1 MKRLIS
7 KTCKWNVSLALAV
20 FLLTVVSSVGAQD
33 GEDLEETLARL
44 SKDVALGYISPV
56 VSPFAS
62 NLNGGWF
69 HKAPKAT
76 RFSLDIE
83 VGLVGM
89 GTFFPEDDPG
99 IRHFSTSGKFRFD
112 SNQAQ
117 ELISGVTISDRV
129 DITIPG
135 VEAAVIALLEDAI
148 TGAEFTVGIS
158 GGTLIGDLN
167 DDIEIEFRG
176 EPIEIN
182 NPLFGIIPGQQETLV
197 YEIPAETIVL
207 EGVAGFGQVLADI
220 NFLPFAAPQAS
231 IGTILG
237 TRAVFRYLPKISMP
251 GNLSEEIGDFEWF
264 GWGIQHNP
272 RAIIP
277 IPFPL
282 DISFGF
288 FRQTLK
294 VGTIFEASTSAW
306 GISVSKQLGVR
317 VLNLTP
323 YAGFMREKSKMSV
336 HYQFEVGDQTFDVNI
351 DDLEAAVSVDGENPS
366 KTRLTFGCNLR
377 LLLFNVNVDYNI
389 GKKYNSVTVGLMF
402 AL

>member
-7 KTCKWNVSLALAV
+7 KTFKWNVSFVLAL
-20 FLLTVVSSVGAQD
+20 FLFTVVSSAGAQES
-33 GEDLEETLARL
+33 EDLEATLMKL

-69 HKAPKAT
+69 HKAPKA
-76 RFSLDIE
+76 SLFNLDVE

-89 GTFFPEDDPG
+89 GTFFPDDDIG
-99 IRHFSTSGKFRFD
+99 IRHFSTSGDFRFN
-112 SNQAQ
+112 SSQAMDVVADVD
-117 ELISGVTISDRV
+117 LSSYPLAIRSTIRTALADVIS
-129 DITIPG
+129 
-135 VEAAVIALLEDAI
+135 
-148 TGAEFTVGIS
+148 GAEFEVGIS
-158 GGTLIGDLN
+158 GGTLIGDPT
-167 DDIEIEFRG
+167 DDIKIEFRG
-176 EPIEIN
+176 ETIVVD
-182 NPLFGIIPGQQETLV
+182 NPLFGAPGE
-197 YEIPAETIVL
+197 PATFSVDVPTETIIL
-207 EGVAGFGQVLADI
+207 DGVAGFGEILADI

-251 GNLSEEIGDFEWF
+251 GNLSEDIGDFEWF

-272 RAIIP
+272 KAILP
-277 IPFPL
+277 IPFPF

-288 FRQTLK
+288 FKQTLK
-294 VGTIFEASTSAW
+294 IGDIFEASTTAY

-317 VLNLTP
+317 VINLTP
-323 YAGFMREKSKMSV
+323 YAGYMIEKSKMSV
-336 HYQFEVGDQTFDVNI
+336 HYDFQVGNNTYAVDI
-351 DDLEAAVSVDGENPS
+351 DDLEEAVNGENPN

-377 LLLFNVNVDYNI
+377 FLLVNLNVDYNI
-389 GKKYNSVTVGLMF
+389 GKKYNSVTVGVMF

>member
-7 KTCKWNVSLALAV
+7 KTLKWNVSFVLAV
-20 FLLTVVSSVGAQD
+20 FLFTVVSSAGAQES
-33 GEDLEETLARL
+33 EDLETTLMRL
-44 SKDVALGYISPV
+44 SRDAVLGYISPV

-76 RFSLDIE
+76 LFSLDIE

-89 GTFFPEDDPG
+89 GTIFPEDDPG
-99 IRHFSTSGKFRFD
+99 IRHFSTTGDFRFN
-112 SNQAQ
+112 SSQASD
-117 ELISGVTISDRV
+117 IVSGVDLTSFPLAIRGA
-129 DITIPG
+129 ITT
-135 VEAAVIALLEDAI
+135 ALTDAI
-148 TGAEFTVGIS
+148 TSADFTVGIS
-158 GGTLIGDLN
+158 GGTLIGDVTDN
-167 DDIEIEFRG
+167 VQIAFRG
-176 EPIEIN
+176 EPITID
-182 NPLFGIIPGQQETLV
+182 NPLFGAPGEPATLAIDV
-197 YEIPAETIVL
+197 PAGTVVL
-207 EGVAGFGQVLADI
+207 AGVAGFGEILADI

-251 GNLSEEIGDFEWF
+251 GNLSEDIGEFEWF

-277 IPFPL
+277 IPFPV

-288 FRQTLK
+288 FKQTLK
-294 VGTIFEASTSAW
+294 VGNIFEASTTAY

-323 YAGFMREKSKMSV
+323 YAGYMIEKSKMSV
-336 HYQFEVGDQTFDVNI
+336 NYEFTVDNQTFDVEI
-351 DDLEAAVSVDGENPS
+351 EDLELAVNGENPN
-366 KTRLTFGCNLR
+366 KTRFTFGCNLR
-377 LLLFNVNVDYNI
+377 FLLFNLNVDYNI
-389 GKKYNSVTVGLMF
+389 GKTYNSYTVGLMF

>member
-7 KTCKWNVSLALAV
+7 KASKWNVTLALAV
-20 FLLTVVSSVGAQD
+20 FLFAVVSSAVAQE
-33 GEDLEETLARL
+33 GEDLEATLMRL
-44 SKDVALGYISPV
+44 SKDAALGYISPV

-76 RFSLDIE
+76 LFSLDVE

-99 IRHFSTSGKFRFD
+99 IRHFSTSGDFRFNN
-112 SNQAQ
+112 NQALN
-117 ELISGVTISDRV
+117 LISNV
-129 DITIPG
+129 DLSSFPIDIRDDIIDALTDVITS
-135 VEAAVIALLEDAI
+135 
-148 TGAEFTVGIS
+148 AEYSVGIS
-158 GGTLIGDLN
+158 GGTLIGDPN
-167 DDIEIEFRG
+167 DDIEISFRG
-176 EPIEIN
+176 EPIEID
-182 NPLFGIIPGQQETLV
+182 NPLFGIPGEPETL
-197 YEIPAETIVL
+197 EIDVPADTIVL
-207 EGVAGFGQVLADI
+207 AGVAGFGEILADI

-231 IGTILG
+231 VGTILG
-237 TRAVFRYLPKISMP
+237 TRAVFRYLPKISLL
-251 GNLSEEIGDFEWF
+251 GNLSDDLGDFEWF

-288 FRQTLK
+288 FKQTVK
-294 VGTIFEASTSAW
+294 VGNIFEASTTAY

-317 VLNLTP
+317 VFNLTP
-323 YAGFMREKSKMSV
+323 YAGFMIEKSKMSV
-336 HYQFEVGDQTFDVNI
+336 NYQFEVDDQTFDVSI
-351 DDLEAAVSVDGENPS
+351 DDLEEAVNGENPN

>member
-7 KTCKWNVSLALAV
+7 KTSKWNVLFALAV
-20 FLLTVVSSVGAQD
+20 FLFAVVSSATAQD

-44 SKDVALGYISPV
+44 SKDAALGYISPV

-69 HKAPKAT
+69 HKAPKST
-76 RFSLDIE
+76 LFSLDIE

-99 IRHFSTSGKFRFD
+99 IRHFSTSGEFRF
-112 SNQAQ
+112 S
-117 ELISGVTISDRV
+117 SGQIDDILEGVDLSSFPV
-129 DITIPG
+129 DIRDTIMD
-135 VEAAVIALLEDAI
+135 ALIDAFS
-148 TGAEFTVGIS
+148 GAEFTVGIS
-158 GGTLIGDLN
+158 GGTIIGDP
-167 DDIEIEFRG
+167 DDNINITFEG
-176 EPIEIN
+176 KPIEID
-182 NPLFGIIPGQQETLV
+182 NPLFGLPGQPEKISINVPT
-197 YEIPAETIVL
+197 EIIVL
-207 EGVAGFGQVLADI
+207 EGVAGFGEVLANI

-237 TRAVFRYLPKISMP
+237 TRAVFRYLPKISLVSS
-251 GNLSEEIGDFEWF
+251 LSEELGDFEWF

-288 FRQTLK
+288 FKQTLK
-294 VGTIFEASTSAW
+294 VGDIFEATTSSY

-317 VLNLTP
+317 AFNLTP
-323 YAGFMREKSKMSV
+323 YAGYMIEKSKISIN
-336 HYQFEVGDQTFDVNI
+336 YQFKVDDQTFDVSI
-351 DDLEAAVSVDGENPS
+351 DDLEEAVNGENPN

>member
-7 KTCKWNVSLALAV
+7 KTFKWNVSFVLAV
-20 FLLTVVSSVGAQD
+20 FLFAVVSSAGAQES
-33 GEDLEETLARL
+33 EDLEATLMRL

-76 RFSLDIE
+76 IFNLDVE

-89 GTFFPEDDPG
+89 GTFFPDDDTG
-99 IRHFSTSGKFRFD
+99 IRHFSTSGEFRFD
-112 SNQAQ
+112 SIQATS
-117 ELISGVTISDRV
+117 LVANV
-129 DITIPG
+129 DLTSFPLAIRDTLRT
-135 VEAAVIALLEDAI
+135 ALADVI
-148 TGAEFTVGIS
+148 TGAEYTVGIE
-158 GGTLIGDLN
+158 GGTLIGDPT
-167 DDIEIEFRG
+167 DDIEISFRAQ
-176 EPIEIN
+176 PIEVD
-182 NPLFGIIPGQQETLV
+182 NPLFGAPGEPETFMIDV
-197 YEIPAETIVL
+197 PTETIIL
-207 EGVAGFGQVLADI
+207 DGVAGFGEILADI

-251 GNLSEEIGDFEWF
+251 GNLSEDIGDFEWF

-277 IPFPL
+277 LPFPV

-288 FRQTLK
+288 FKQTLK
-294 VGTIFEASTSAW
+294 IGNVFEASTTAY
-306 GISVSKQLGVR
+306 GISISKQLGVR
-317 VLNLTP
+317 AINLTP
-323 YAGFMREKSKMSV
+323 YAGYMIEKSKMSV
-336 HYQFEVGDQTFDVNI
+336 NYQYKVDGQTFNVEIEDME
-351 DDLEAAVSVDGENPS
+351 EAINGENPN

-389 GKKYNSVTVGLMF
+389 GKIYNSVTVGLMF

>member
-7 KTCKWNVSLALAV
+7 KTSKWNVSFMLAI
-20 FLLTVVSSVGAQD
+20 FLFAVVSSAGAQES
-33 GEDLEETLARL
+33 EDLEATLMRL

-76 RFSLDIE
+76 LFNLDVE

-89 GTFFPEDDPG
+89 GTFFPEDDIG
-99 IRHFSTSGKFRFD
+99 IRHFSTSGDFRFN
-112 SNQAQ
+112 SIQATG
-117 ELISGVTISDRV
+117 LVADMDLTSFPLAIRDTIRTSLAD
-129 DITIPG
+129 
-135 VEAAVIALLEDAI
+135 VIA
-148 TGAEFTVGIS
+148 GAEFTVGIE
-158 GGTLIGDLN
+158 GGTLIGDPN
-167 DDIEIEFRG
+167 DNIEIEFRAQ
-176 EPIEIN
+176 PIEID
-182 NPLFGIIPGQQETLV
+182 NPLFGLPGEPATLIV
-197 YEIPAETIVL
+197 DVPTETIVL
-207 EGVAGFGQVLADI
+207 EGVAGFGEILADI
-220 NFLPFAAPQAS
+220 NFLPFVAPQAS

-237 TRAVFRYLPKISMP
+237 TREVFRYLPKISMP
-251 GNLSEEIGDFEWF
+251 GNLSEDIGDFEWF

-272 RAIIP
+272 KAIIP
-277 IPFPL
+277 LPIPL

-288 FRQTLK
+288 FKQTLK
-294 VGTIFEASTSAW
+294 IGNIFEASTTAY

-317 VLNLTP
+317 VINLTP
-323 YAGFMREKSKMSV
+323 YAGYMIEKSKMSV
-336 HYQFEVGDQTFDVNI
+336 NYQFEVGDQTYNVNI
-351 DDLEAAVSVDGENPS
+351 DDLEEAVNGENPN

>member
-7 KTCKWNVSLALAV
+7 KTFKWNVSIVLAL
-20 FLLTVVSSVGAQD
+20 FLFTVVSSAGAQE
-33 GEDLEETLARL
+33 GEDLEATLMRL
-44 SKDVALGYISPV
+44 SKDAVLGYISPV

-76 RFSLDIE
+76 LFSLDIE

-89 GTFFPEDDPG
+89 GTIFPEDDPG
-99 IRHFSTSGKFRFD
+99 IRHFSTSGDFRFN
-112 SNQAQ
+112 SSQATD
-117 ELISGVTISDRV
+117 IVSGVDLTSFPLAIRGA
-129 DITIPG
+129 ITT
-135 VEAAVIALLEDAI
+135 ALTDAI
-148 TGAEFTVGIS
+148 TSADFTVGIS
-158 GGTLIGDLN
+158 GGTLIGDM
-167 DDIEIEFRG
+167 DDDVEIAFRG
-176 EPIEIN
+176 EPITID
-182 NPLFGIIPGQQETLV
+182 NPLFGAPGEPATL
-197 YEIPAETIVL
+197 EIPVPATAIVL
-207 EGVAGFGQVLADI
+207 AGVAGFGEILADI

-251 GNLSEEIGDFEWF
+251 GNLSEDIGDFEWF

-277 IPFPL
+277 IPFPV

-288 FRQTLK
+288 FKQTLK
-294 VGTIFEASTSAW
+294 VGTIFEASTTSY

-323 YAGFMREKSKMSV
+323 YAGYMIEKSKMSV
-336 HYQFEVGDQTFDVNI
+336 NYEFTVDDQTFDVSI
-351 DDLEAAVSVDGENPS
+351 DDLELAVNGENPN

-377 LLLFNVNVDYNI
+377 FLLFNVNVDYNI
-389 GKKYNSVTVGLMF
+389 GKTYNSYTVGLMF

>member
-7 KTCKWNVSLALAV
+7 KTFKWNVSIVLAV
-20 FLLTVVSSVGAQD
+20 FLFTVVSSAGAQE
-33 GEDLEETLARL
+33 GEDLEATLMRL
-44 SKDVALGYISPV
+44 SKDAVLGYISPV

-76 RFSLDIE
+76 LFSLDIE

-89 GTFFPEDDPG
+89 GTIFPDDDPG
-99 IRHFSTSGKFRFD
+99 IRHFSTSGDFRF
-112 SNQAQ
+112 NTIQATD
-117 ELISGVTISDRV
+117 IVSGVDLTSFPVGIRGA
-129 DITIPG
+129 ITT
-135 VEAAVIALLEDAI
+135 ALTDAI
-148 TGAEFTVGIS
+148 TSADFTVGIS
-158 GGTLIGDLN
+158 GGTLIGDVTDN
-167 DDIEIEFRG
+167 VQIAFRG
-176 EPIEIN
+176 EPITID
-182 NPLFGIIPGQQETLV
+182 NPLFGAPGEPATLDINV
-197 YEIPAETIVL
+197 PADTIVL
-207 EGVAGFGQVLADI
+207 AGVAGFGEILADI

-251 GNLSEEIGDFEWF
+251 GNLSEDIGEFEWF

-288 FRQTLK
+288 FKQTLK
-294 VGTIFEASTSAW
+294 VGNIFEASTTAY

-323 YAGFMREKSKMSV
+323 YAGYMIEKSKMSV
-336 HYQFEVGDQTFDVNI
+336 NYEFTVDDQTFDVEI
-351 DDLEAAVSVDGENPS
+351 EDLELAVNGENPN

-377 LLLFNVNVDYNI
+377 FLLFNVNVDYNI
-389 GKKYNSVTVGLMF
+389 GSTYNSYTVGLMF

>member
-7 KTCKWNVSLALAV
+7 KTSKWNVSFVLAL
-20 FLLTVVSSVGAQD
+20 FLFAVVSSAGAQD
-33 GEDLEETLARL
+33 GEDLEATLKRL
-44 SKDVALGYISPV
+44 SKGAALQYISPV

-76 RFSLDIE
+76 LFNLDVE

-99 IRHFSTSGKFRFD
+99 IRHFSTSVRDWRFNE
-112 SNQAQ
+112 SQALG
-117 ELISGVTISDRV
+117 LISSVVESFPV
-129 DITIPG
+129 DIQGDIKD
-135 VEAAVIALLEDAI
+135 ALIDVI
-148 TGAEFTVGIS
+148 TSTKYTVNIS
-158 GGTLIGDLN
+158 GGTLIGDPT
-167 DDIEIEFRG
+167 DDIGITFEG
-176 EPIEIN
+176 EAIEIP
-182 NPLFGIIPGQQETLV
+182 NPLFGLPGEPEKIQIDVPT
-197 YEIPAETIVL
+197 ETILL
-207 EGVAGFGQVLADI
+207 EGVAGFGQILADI

-251 GNLSEEIGDFEWF
+251 GNLSEDIGDFEWF

-277 IPFPL
+277 IPFPV

-288 FRQTLK
+288 FKQTLK
-294 VGTIFEASTSAW
+294 IGNIFEASTTAY

-317 VLNLTP
+317 VINLTP
-323 YAGFMREKSKMSV
+323 YAGYMIEKSKMSV
-336 HYQFEVGDQTFDVNI
+336 NYQFVVDDQTFDVNI
-351 DDLEAAVSVDGENPS
+351 DDLEYAVNGENPN

>member
-7 KTCKWNVSLALAV
+7 QTSKWNVSFVLAV
-20 FLLTVVSSVGAQD
+20 FLFAVVSSAVAQD
-33 GEDLEETLARL
+33 GEDLESTLMRL
-44 SKDVALGYISPV
+44 SEDVALGYISPV

-76 RFSLDIE
+76 LFSLDVE

-99 IRHFSTSGKFRFD
+99 IRHFSTSGKFRFNSGQID
-112 SNQAQ
+112 DLLSDVDLSSYPVGIQSTLRTA
-117 ELISGVTISDRV
+117 LADVIS
-129 DITIPG
+129 
-135 VEAAVIALLEDAI
+135 
-148 TGAEFTVGIS
+148 GAEFTVGIS
-158 GGTLIGDLN
+158 GGTLIGDPTDN
-167 DDIEIEFRG
+167 VTIEFRG
-176 EPIEIN
+176 QNIVVD
-182 NPLFGIIPGQQETLV
+182 NPLFGAPGEPETFTIRVPTDTII
-197 YEIPAETIVL
+197 L
-207 EGVAGFGQVLADI
+207 EGVAGFGEILADI

-251 GNLSEEIGDFEWF
+251 GNLSEDIGDFEWF
-264 GWGIQHNP
+264 GWGLQHNP

-288 FRQTLK
+288 FKQTLK
-294 VGTIFEASTSAW
+294 VGNVFEASTTAY
-306 GISVSKQLGVR
+306 GISVSKQLGFR
-317 VLNLTP
+317 ALNLTP
-323 YAGFMREKSKMSV
+323 YAGYMIEKSKTSV
-336 HYQFEVGDQTFDVNI
+336 HYQFEVDDQTFNVNI
-351 DDLEAAVSVDGENPS
+351 DDLEEAVNGENPN
-366 KTRLTFGCNLR
+366 KTRLTIGCNLR
-377 LLLFNVNVDYNI
+377 FLLFNLNVDYNM